1 MIEDRDKVAYRQ
13 ATYKTKK
20 CTKCGEVWNVSKHS
34 TRDPY
39 ICPKCSFAR
48 EFTMEPR

>member
-1 MIEDRDKVAYRQ
+1 MIEDRDKVAYRK

-20 CTKCGEVWNVSKHS
+20 CTKCGEVWNVSKVIV
-34 TRDPY
+34 RNPY